1 MLQHTLGIVFR
12 SVKYGETSL
21 ISKVYT
27 EQFGIQSYIIKGA
40 RSSKSKTKAGLLQ
53 PLSLLD
59 MQVYHRENK
68 NINHLKEINPAVI
81 FTSIPFDVLKSSV
94 GIFMIE
100 ILLQTIRE
108 EEKNP
113 TLFRFLFDTI
123 KELDERK
130 DSVKDFHLLF
140 LVRLSKLLGFFP
152 SGNFSGRNN
161 YFDLQEGIFT
171 SSPPSHPLFLSG
183 DSALA
188 FSALIQSAENGK
200 TIPDFSSGKR
210 KELLNNLLTYYG
222 LHISNFKN
230 IRTVKILEEVL
241 RG

>member
-1 MLQHTLGIVFR
+1 MLQHTRGIVFR

-40 RSSKSKTKAGLLQ
+40 RSGKSKTKAALLQ

-94 GIFMIE
+94 GIFIIE
-100 ILLQTIRE
+100 ILLQTIKE

-113 TLFRFLFDTI
+113 TLFNFLFDTI
-123 KELDERK
+123 KELDNQK

-140 LVRLSKLLGFFP
+140 LIRLSKLLGFFP
-152 SGNFSGRNN
+152 SGSFSDRNN

-171 SSPPSHPLFLSG
+171 SSPPPHPLFLSG
-183 DSALA
+183 DSALV
-188 FSALIQSAENGK
+188 FSELIQSAVTGK
-200 TIPDFSSGKR
+200 KNSNLSGVKR
-210 KELLNNLLTYYG
+210 KELLNNLLTYYS

-230 IRTVKILEEVL
+230 IRTVRVLEEVL
-241 RG
+241 AG